1 MTKTARIQFAFV
13 LGLYVGYISKLICD
27 IISNGGIQ

>member
-13 LGLYVGYISKLICD
+13 LGLYVGYISKLLCE
-27 IISNGGIQ
+27 IISQGYFQ